1 MLGSMRVLIIGA
13 SGYLGG
19 AVLRRARA
27 AGHEV
32 VGTAW
37 SSARAGLSRLDI
49 RDRAAI
55 DRLVGAVEPAVV
67 VNAAYVQSDWAATA
81 LGPVGIAAV
90 CAARAVRFVHVSSD
104 AVFIGGDRESYDEA
118 CPPAPSTPYGAAKA
132 AAEVGVAAVD
142 ASALIVRTSW
152 ILGDGRSPFESFV
165 RALAGGAAGAL
176 FDDDVRS
183 PVHVGDL
190 ASALVESCA
199 SDRGGLLHVAG
210 PESLSR
216 YELGCLVAE
225 RDGLDPRALPRAAKA
240 SVTGA
245 AGAAVRLDSAKAAG
259 VLATGIRGVR
269 EFLRAG

>member
-1 MLGSMRVLIIGA
+1 MRVLIIGA

-19 AVLRRARA
+19 ELRRRARA

-37 SSARAGLSRLDI
+37 SSRRDDLSRLDV
-49 RDRAAI
+49 RDRAAV
-55 DRLVGAVEPAVV
+55 DRFVGAVAPEVV
-67 VNAAYVQSDWAATA
+67 VNAAYVQSDWATTA
-81 LGPVGIAAV
+81 VGPVNVATV

-104 AVFIGGDRESYDEA
+104 AVFIGGDREVYDETCA
-118 CPPAPSTPYGAAKA
+118 PAPSTPYGAAKA
-132 AAEVGVAAVD
+132 AAEVGVAAAH

-190 ASALVESCA
+190 AAALVASCA
-199 SDRGGLLHVAG
+199 SGAAGVLHVAG

-216 YELGCLVAE
+216 YELGRLVAE
-225 RDGLDPRALPRAAKA
+225 RDGLDPGTLPKAAKA
-240 SVTGA
+240 SVTGS
-245 AGAAVRLDSAKAAG
+245 AGAIVRLDSAKAAG
-259 VLATGIRGVR
+259 VLAVRLRGAR
-269 EFLRAG
+269 EFLRKR